1 MARASVAPSCRY
13 VGTIM
18 GTCVFSAQSAASA
31 PLTGFHFPIHPFLVV
46 FSYATCRRFIPVSCR
61 VLPFPF
67 YSFYYFILYCTAG
80 IPPFYSLFRFSITYR
95 ALVYY
100 SNTPLLTVYKTTKV
114 GYVGRTTL
122 TEVLSSGLSSSDFV
136 YASSTLS
143 CAVTAD
149 SPSQYRH
156 TTCRR
161 AATSCHQIN

>member
-1 MARASVAPSCRY
+1 MP
-13 VGTIM
+13 
-18 GTCVFSAQSAASA
+18 
-31 PLTGFHFPIHPFLVV
+31 
-46 FSYATCRRFIPVSCR
+46 

-114 GYVGRTTL
+114 CYVGRTTL

-156 TTCRR
+156 IFLTYKNFVTTKLDLEKQKALPARPRR
-161 AATSCHQIN
+161 LEPSGLITRISARLRLATPKFRHLLASLYLSKNLLHFFL